1 MDKKNKKPQE
11 NISTKEELLNEIEA
25 LISYGKDEPTI
36 APELLRYLE
45 TEALISIKR
54 SLLQKAGVLSEEDK
68 LWLVQ
73 FKKYD

>member
-1 MDKKNKKPQE
+1 MDKNNKKPQE
-11 NISTKEELLNEIEA
+11 NISTKEELLSDIEA